1 MYVYTCTHVRTYTY
15 TCSGSGQGSS
25 GASTDSACV
34 SLALHAFGEG
44 EVVVLAA
51 CKDARL
57 RLWSCEVRTVS
68 KFCRGVFIFVGEH
81 YILEIYTSIYLLRTR
96 NLILGRPCCTIP
108 HRAQRVKA

>member
-1 MYVYTCTHVRTYTY
+1 MYTHAH

-57 RLWSCEVRTVS
+57 RLWSCEVRTVGKFCGGFLFLWMNTISS
-68 KFCRGVFIFVGEH
+68 KFIPP
-81 YILEIYTSIYLLRTR
+81 YTSYEHEI
-96 NLILGRPCCTIP
+96 
-108 HRAQRVKA
+108 